1 MNNKDCLDIAR
12 LVTDLPALK
21 LILPGK
27 IKQAMGRK
35 RKVRPGTWPYFL
47 MKLERWIAE
56 GMPGNVPFS
65 VFVRGNKKL
74 PFVAFSSLPFIDCP
88 GMGPCGVWCY
98 SRKAWRY
105 PAAFC
110 RQVQNSLLV
119 RYRFETIAKAWEA
132 LPADIMDLR
141 LYVDGDFPSVEILRA
156 WMELIKTK
164 PEISVYGYSKSWKEF
179 LSLNAT
185 GFEWPQNYRLNLS
198 SGSRHEKTGIANA
211 IRSIAPVRGQFVAVP
226 VDHRHIKSKAY
237 QDKANPGSKEYRA
250 EVFQKL
256 KLIAKKVFPCP
267 GNCGNCLPGGRH
279 ACGSEDFKGV
289 TIGIGIH
296 A

>member
-35 RKVRPGTWPYFL
+35 RKARTGSWPYFL
-47 MKLERWIAE
+47 IKLQGWIDA
-56 GMPGNVPFS
+56 GMPEGVPFS
-65 VFVRGNKKL
+65 IFVRGNSKL
-74 PFVAFSSLPFIDCP
+74 PFVAFSSLPFVDCP
-88 GMGPCGVWCY
+88 GMGECGKWCY

-132 LPADIMDLR
+132 LPEDITKLR

-156 WMELIKTK
+156 WMELIKTRPK
-164 PEISVYGYSKSWKEF
+164 IAVYGYSKSWKEF
-179 LSLNAT
+179 LSLDAT
-185 GFEWPQNYRLNLS
+185 GFEWPKNYWLNKS
-198 SGSRHEKTGIANA
+198 SGSKFANTGIERAMYQ
-211 IRSIAPVRGQFVAVP
+211 IFPMRGDFVCVP
-226 VDHRHIKSKAY
+226 VDRRHITSKAY

-250 EVFQKL
+250 EVLQKL
-256 KLIAKKVFPCP
+256 KQIAKKVFPCP

>member
-12 LVTDLPALK
+12 AVTDLPALK
-21 LILPGK
+21 LMLPAK

-35 RKVRPGTWPYFL
+35 KKVRAGTWPYFL
-47 MKLERWIAE
+47 IKLQRWIDAGME
-56 GMPGNVPFS
+56 GDCPFS
-65 VFVRGNKKL
+65 VFVRGNSKL
-74 PFVAFSSLPFIDCP
+74 PFVAFSSLPFVDCP
-88 GMGPCGVWCY
+88 GMGECGNWCY

-119 RYRFETIAKAWEA
+119 RYRFETIEKAWKA
-132 LPADIMDLR
+132 LPEDITKLR
-141 LYVDGDFPSVEILRA
+141 LYVDGDFPSIEILRA
-156 WMELIKTK
+156 WMELIKSRPK
-164 PEISVYGYSKSWKEF
+164 IAVYGYSKSWKEF
-179 LSLNAT
+179 LSLDAT
-185 GFEWPQNYRLNLS
+185 GYNWPQNYWLNKS
-198 SGSRHEKTGIANA
+198 SGSKFANTGIERAMYK
-211 IRSIAPVRGQFVAVP
+211 IFPMRGDFICVP
-226 VDHRHIKSKAY
+226 VDRKHIKNKAY

-250 EVFQKL
+250 EVLLKL
-256 KLIAKKVFPCP
+256 KQIAKKVFPCP